1 MLHCAA
7 GDAHVIAIFDGV
19 CPVPSGA
26 QRVRAGWR
34 SGVGVGVGVGGRGES
49 ELSKQFPT
57 VAWGLDYARDRTG
70 GSTVTWVWAG
80 LCLKHNFVMLWSIVL
95 SWTWFGAGRVTV
107 ETHTV
112 ALD

>member
-1 MLHCAA
+1 
-7 GDAHVIAIFDGV
+7 
-19 CPVPSGA
+19 
-26 QRVRAGWR
+26 
-34 SGVGVGVGVGGRGES
+34 VGVGVGVGGRGES

-80 LCLKHNFVMLWSIVL
+80 LCLMHNFVMLWSIVL

-112 ALD
+112 LL